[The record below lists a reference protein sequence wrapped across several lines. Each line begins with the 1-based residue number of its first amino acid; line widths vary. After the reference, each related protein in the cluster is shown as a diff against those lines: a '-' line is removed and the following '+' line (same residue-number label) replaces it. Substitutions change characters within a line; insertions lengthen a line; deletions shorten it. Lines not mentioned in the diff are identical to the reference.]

1 MYIHA
6 KTKNINIHRVC
17 KTRLHD
23 LMQHMNIHSFIRERS
38 QHAVFQTDY
47 DLIPCASS
55 APINRAIFLHIFTEI
70 GDPLKIDDAERM
82 LKDFNAVDECDEVLY
97 PLVVHKLLEI

>member
-1 MYIHA
+1 M
-6 KTKNINIHRVC
+6 
-17 KTRLHD
+17 L
-23 LMQHMNIHSFIRERS
+23 
-38 QHAVFQTDY
+38 VFQTDY
-47 DLIPCASS
+47 DLTPCASS